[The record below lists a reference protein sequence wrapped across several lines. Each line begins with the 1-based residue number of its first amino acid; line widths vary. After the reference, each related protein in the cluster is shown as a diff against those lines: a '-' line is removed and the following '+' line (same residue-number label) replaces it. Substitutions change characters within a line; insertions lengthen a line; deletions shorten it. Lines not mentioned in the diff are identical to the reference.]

1 MTPEQIAREN
11 IDKKLEQ
18 AGWHVQDYKELNPS
32 AGLGIAVREYPTGSG
47 SSDYILFVD
56 RKPVGVIEAKKEGHT
71 LSQVHDQTVRY
82 ATDELK
88 FIKQVKDLRFQYE
101 STGTETYFSDSLDP
115 TPRQR
120 EIFSFHKPET
130 LYEWCRNFIHE
141 IREENSKKQNII
153 NDVPTLR
160 ARLQQLPTLHTAG
173 LWVCQFNAIINLER
187 SFAENKPR
195 ALVQMATGAG
205 KTYTA
210 ITSIYRLLKF
220 AKAKKIL
227 FLVDTRNLGKQAEQE
242 FRAYKP
248 SDDKRLFP
256 ELYSIQRLQ
265 SNFID
270 PSAQVCISTIQ
281 RMYSILKG
289 KELDESLE
297 DESPYESKTVD
308 KPVEVVYNPKIP
320 IETFDLIIIDEC
332 HRSIYN
338 LWKQVLDYFDAFMI
352 GLTATPDKRTYAF
365 FHENIVSEYTLKQS
379 IADKVNVGYDVY
391 TIETEI
397 TRDGASIK
405 AKQYVDLRNK
415 MTRKKEWTQLEDE
428 VNYQGSQLDRDIVN
442 PSTIRNIIKEYKR
455 ILREEFYPER
465 RIGYSQRD
473 GEPEVPK
480 TLIFAKT
487 DSHAEDIV
495 HIVREE
501 FGEGNDFCK
510 KITYKAVDEDP
521 DSILQQF
528 RTEYNPRIA
537 VTVDM
542 IATGTDVKP
551 IEVLIFMR
559 DVRSRNYFQQMI
571 GRGTRSFTKDEL
583 VKVTPSAK
591 LNKERFYIVDAVGV
605 FKSVKVDYPVV
616 DKKPSVPLKDLMKMV
631 ILQPDEDNVT
641 SLASRL
647 IRLDKQISETDRE
660 KFKELTDGRNVMD
673 IAGQLTDAYDPDKQ
687 MENARKLF
695 NLKSDEEPTEQQ
707 IHSAMQPII
716 QSAVRPFDNPKLR
729 DFIETVR
736 QKIYQIIDE
745 TNPDR
750 IIHSGFDT
758 TAKENADEI
767 INNFRKFL
775 DDNKDEIIALK
786 IYYNLRRNLTRPPDG
801 QVHQIQK
808 DKNIINDVPT
818 YRMIKELRDALM
830 SPPYRLTIEQIWHA
844 YERTEPK
851 HVKHK
856 STVGVLTDIISLIRF
871 ELGIDKTLEPYSE
884 IINRNFKEW
893 VFRRNAGPVQF
904 TEEQMEWLR
913 MIKNHIVSS
922 VRIEKDDFELSPF
935 VDEGGLG
942 KFYQLFGAE
951 VEKII
956 VEINS
961 ELAA

>member
-1 MTPEQIAREN
+1 MLTPEQQAREN
-11 IDKKLEQ
+11 IDKQLQQ
-18 AGWHVQDYKELNPS
+18 AGWIVQNYKAINPS
-32 AGLGIAVREYPTGSG
+32 AGLGIAVREYPTESG
-47 SSDYILFVD
+47 SADYILFID
-56 RKPVGVIEAKKEGHT
+56 RKPIGVIEAKKEGHT
-71 LSQVHDQTVRY
+71 LSQVHEQTVRY
-82 ATDELK
+82 ASDQLK
-88 FIKQVKDLRFQYE
+88 FIKQIKELRFQYE
-101 STGTETYFSDSLDP
+101 STGTETFFSDGFDP
-115 TPRQR
+115 SPRQR
-120 EIFSFHKPET
+120 EIFHFHKPET
-130 LYEWCRNFIHE
+130 LQDWLKD
-141 IREENSKKQNII
+141 EESLRGRLKKF
-153 NDVPTLR
+153 PTL
-160 ARLQQLPTLHTAG
+160 ASTG
-173 LWVCQFNAIINLER
+173 LRVCQLSAIINLEQ

-205 KTYTA
+205 KTFCA
-210 ITSIYRLLKF
+210 ITSVYRLLKF

-248 SDDKRLFP
+248 IDDKRLFP
-256 ELYSIQRLQ
+256 ELYTIQRLQ

-270 PSAQVCISTIQ
+270 PPAQVCISTIQ

-297 DESPYESKTVD
+297 DEPLFMSYDRIQKMSSLQLD
-308 KPVEVVYNPKIP
+308 KWNQKMTSLADVVYNPNIP
-320 IETFDLIIIDEC
+320 IETFDIIIIDEC

-365 FHENIVSEYTLKQS
+365 FHENVVSEYTLKQS

-397 TRDGASIK
+397 TRDGATIK

-428 VNYQGSQLDRDIVN
+428 VNYEGNQLDKDIVN

-455 ILREEFYPER
+455 VLREEFYPER
-465 RIGYSQRD
+465 DEGF
-473 GEPEVPK
+473 EVPK

-510 KITYKAVDEDP
+510 KITYKAEDEDP
-521 DSILQQF
+521 ESILQQF
-528 RTEYNPRIA
+528 RTAYNPRIA

-605 FKSVKVDYPVV
+605 FKSIKVDYPVF

-647 IRLDKQISETDRE
+647 TRLDKQISETERE
-660 KFKELTDGRNVMD
+660 KIKELAGGKNITEIVGDLTNV
-673 IAGQLTDAYDPDKQ
+673 YDPDKQ
-687 MENARKLF
+687 MENARKIF
-695 NLKSDEEPTEQQ
+695 KLKADEEPTEKQ
-707 IHSAMQPII
+707 IEKVIEQTSIE
-716 QSAVRPFDNPKLR
+716 AVKPFDSSKLR

-750 IIHSGFDT
+750 IIHSGFDAA
-758 TAKENADEI
+758 AKDNADEI
-767 INNFRKFL
+767 INNFRKFI
-775 DDNKDEIIALK
+775 DENKDEIIALR
-786 IYYNLRRNLTRPPDG
+786 IYYNL
-801 QVHQIQK
+801 K
-808 DKNIINDVPT
+808 MNIINDVPT
-818 YRMIKELRDALM
+818 KSYRRNFIYEIPNYKMIKELRDALL
-830 SPPYRLTIEQIWHA
+830 SPQYHLTVEQIWRA

-851 HVKHK
+851 LVKHRT
-856 STVGVLTDIISLIRF
+856 TVGMLTDIISLIRF
-871 ELGIDKTLEPYSE
+871 ELKLDETLEAYSE
-884 IINRNFKEW
+884 VVNRRFKEW

-913 MIKNHIVSS
+913 MIKDHIVSS

-942 KFYQLFGAE
+942 KFYQLFGGE
-951 VEKII
+951 TEKII
-956 VEINS
+956 EEINK

>member
-1 MTPEQIAREN
+1 MLTPEQKAREN
-11 IDKKLEQ
+11 IDKQLQQ
-18 AGWHVQDYKELNPS
+18 AGWIVQDYKLINPS
-32 AGLGIAVREYPTGSG
+32 AGLGIAVREYPTESG
-47 SSDYILFVD
+47 SADYILFID
-56 RKPVGVIEAKKEGHT
+56 RKPVGVIEAKREGHT

-101 STGTETYFSDSLDP
+101 STGTETFFSDGLDP
-115 TPRQR
+115 SPRQR
-120 EIFSFHKPET
+120 EIFHFHKPET
-130 LYEWCRNFIHE
+130 LQDWLK
-141 IREENSKKQNII
+141 EEESLRGRLRKF
-153 NDVPTLR
+153 PTL
-160 ARLQQLPTLHTAG
+160 ASTG
-173 LWVCQFNAIINLER
+173 LRVCQLNAIINLEQ
-187 SFAENKPR
+187 SFSENKPR

-205 KTYTA
+205 KTFTA
-210 ITSIYRLLKF
+210 ITSVYRLLKF

-248 SDDKRLFP
+248 VDDKRLFP
-256 ELYSIQRLQ
+256 ELYTIQRLQ

-297 DESPYESKTVD
+297 DESLYESKPID
-308 KPVEVVYNPKIP
+308 KPVEVAYNEKVP
-320 IETFDLIIIDEC
+320 IETFDIIIIDEC

-365 FHENIVSEYTLKQS
+365 FHENVVSEYTLKQS

-397 TRDGASIK
+397 TRDGAKIK

-428 VNYQGSQLDRDIVN
+428 VNYAGTQLDRDIVN

-455 ILREEFYPER
+455 ILNTEFYPER
-465 RIGYSQRD
+465 DEGF
-473 GEPEVPK
+473 EVPK

-501 FGEGNDFCK
+501 FGEGNEFCK
-510 KITYKAVDEDP
+510 KITYKAEDEDP
-521 DSILQQF
+521 ESILQQF
-528 RTEYNPRIA
+528 RTAYNPRIA

-631 ILQPDEDNVT
+631 IFQPNEDNVT

-647 IRLDKQISETDRE
+647 TRLDKQISETDRE
-660 KFKELTDGRNVMD
+660 KFKELAGGKNITE
-673 IAGQLTDAYDPDKQ
+673 IAGELTNVYDPDKQ
-687 MENARKLF
+687 VENARKYF
-695 NLKSDEEPTEQQ
+695 KLKTDEEPTDEQ
-707 IHSAMQPII
+707 IEKVIEKTSLE
-716 QSAVRPFDNPKLR
+716 AVKPFDDSKLR

-758 TAKENADEI
+758 TSKENADEV
-767 INNFRKFL
+767 INNFKKFI
-775 DDNKDEIIALK
+775 DENKDEIIALR
-786 IYYNLRRNLTRPPDG
+786 ILYSLRRDRSRP
-801 QVHQIQK
+801 
-808 DKNIINDVPT
+808 VPT
-818 YRMIKELRDALM
+818 
-830 SPPYRLTIEQIWHA
+830 
-844 YERTEPK
+844 
-851 HVKHK
+851 
-856 STVGVLTDIISLIRF
+856 
-871 ELGIDKTLEPYSE
+871 
-884 IINRNFKEW
+884 
-893 VFRRNAGPVQF
+893 
-904 TEEQMEWLR
+904 
-913 MIKNHIVSS
+913 
-922 VRIEKDDFELSPF
+922 
-935 VDEGGLG
+935 
-942 KFYQLFGAE
+942 
-951 VEKII
+951 
-956 VEINS
+956 
-961 ELAA
+961 

>member
-1 MTPEQIAREN
+1 LLTPEQQAREN
-11 IDKKLEQ
+11 IDKQLQQ
-18 AGWHVQDYKELNPS
+18 AGWIVQDYKSINPS
-32 AGLGIAVREYPTGSG
+32 AGLGIAVREYPTESG
-47 SSDYILFVD
+47 SADYILFIE

-82 ATDELK
+82 ASDQLK
-88 FIKQVKDLRFQYE
+88 FIKQIKELRFQYE
-101 STGTETYFSDSLDP
+101 STGTETFFSDGLDP
-115 TPRQR
+115 SPRQR
-120 EIFSFHKPET
+120 EIFHFHKPET
-130 LYEWCRNFIHE
+130 LQEWFKDEKSLRGRLKEF
-141 IREENSKKQNII
+141 
-153 NDVPTLR
+153 PTL
-160 ARLQQLPTLHTAG
+160 ASTG
-173 LWVCQFNAIINLER
+173 LRVCQLSAIINLEQ

-205 KTYTA
+205 KTFCA

-248 SDDKRLFP
+248 IDDKRLFP
-256 ELYSIQRLQ
+256 ELYTIQRLQ

-297 DESPYESKTVD
+297 DESPYESKTID

-320 IETFDLIIIDEC
+320 IETFDFIIIDEC

-365 FHENIVSEYTLKQS
+365 FHENVVSEYTLKRS

-397 TRDGASIK
+397 TRDGAKIK

-428 VNYQGSQLDRDIVN
+428 VNYEGNQLDRDIVN

-455 ILREEFYPER
+455 ILRAEFYPER
-465 RIGYSQRD
+465 DEGF
-473 GEPEVPK
+473 EVPK

-501 FGEGNDFCK
+501 FGEGNEFCK
-510 KITYKAVDEDP
+510 KITYKAEEEDP
-521 DSILQQF
+521 ESILQQF
-528 RTEYNPRIA
+528 RTAYNPRIA

-583 VKVTPSAK
+583 IKVTPSAK

-647 IRLDKQISETDRE
+647 TRLDKQISETDRE
-660 KFKELTDGRNVMD
+660 KFKELSGGKNVTE
-673 IAGQLTDAYDPDKQ
+673 IVSELTDVYDSDKQ
-687 MENARKLF
+687 VENARKQFKLRA
-695 NLKSDEEPTEQQ
+695 DEEPTEEQ
-707 IHSAMQPII
+707 IQSVMQPFI
-716 QSAVRPFDNPKLR
+716 QSAVKPFDNSRLR

-750 IIHSGFDT
+750 IIHSGFDN

-767 INNFRKFL
+767 INNFRKFI
-775 DDNKDEIIALK
+775 DENKDEIIALK
-786 IYYNLRRNLTRPPDG
+786 ILYSQPERRKELTY
-801 QVHQIQK
+801 K
-808 DKNIINDVPT
+808 
-818 YRMIKELRDALM
+818 MIKELRDALTN
-830 SPPYRLTIEQIWHA
+830 PPYNLTLEQVWNA
-844 YERTEPK
+844 YQRVKPNLVKTRTLQRM
-851 HVKHK
+851 
-856 STVGVLTDIISLIRF
+856 LTDIISLIKF
-871 ELGIDKTLEPYSE
+871 EIGIDKMLEPYSE

-913 MIKNHIVSS
+913 MIKDHIVSS

-942 KFYQLFGAE
+942 KFYQLFGGE
-951 VEKII
+951 TEKII
-956 VEINS
+956 EEINK